1 VKRPVL
7 SGTARPVLSGTRN
20 PCFREPGSLLTR
32 SNASKNRAPNFANRE
47 SYGFFL
53 TPSAGRRS
61 VENNDPSWQPL
72 IKGTRERHT
81 SSGTPAARS
90 SDHQQRPGNPSCAA
104 TIEVAP

>member
-7 SGTARPVLSGTRN
+7 SGTAGPVLSGTRN
-20 PCFREPGSLLTR
+20 PCYREPESLLTR
-32 SNASKNRAPNFANRE
+32 SNTSINRAPNFANRE

-53 TPSAGRRS
+53 TSSAGRRS

-72 IKGTRERHT
+72 IKGMRERHT
-81 SSGTPAARS
+81 SSGTPAARPS
-90 SDHQQRPGNPSCAA
+90 GHQQLPRNPSCAA

>member
-20 PCFREPGSLLTR
+20 PCYREPESLLTR
-32 SNASKNRAPNFANRE
+32 SNTSTNRAPNFANRE

-53 TPSAGRRS
+53 TSSAGCRS
-61 VENNDPSWQPL
+61 VENNDPLRRVIIQ
-72 IKGTRERHT
+72 GACERYT
-81 SSGTPAARS
+81 LSGTPAARQS
-90 SDHQQRPGNPSCAA
+90 VHRQRSGNLSCSA